1 MGPSVA
7 EPGDIDSLAACIANA
22 FATDP
27 IWSVALAGVDGRTDH
42 HQPYWRSVVEGAM
55 RFGTVHHWDSG
66 AAVSVW
72 VPPGESEL
80 TPELEQASEALL
92 LRYLDADGVG
102 AMHELYN
109 RFETSRG
116 SVPRQHA
123 YLALLATHWEHRG
136 RGIGQALLAADL
148 GKWDALGIPTYL
160 ESSNSANDHRYI
172 RAGFEPVGGFE
183 AVRNDARVTAMWRSV
198 AGVSKERGDGGKR
211 KP

>member
-1 MGPSVA
+1 VGSSIV
-7 EPGDIDSLAACIANA
+7 EPGEIDSVAACIADA

-27 IWSVALAGVDGRTDH
+27 IWSVALAGVDGRTEH
-42 HQPYWRSVVEGAM
+42 HQPYWRNIVEGAM
-55 RFGTVHHWDSG
+55 RFGTVHQWESG

-92 LRYLDADGVG
+92 LFYLDAHGVG
-102 AMHELYN
+102 AMHELYK
-109 RFETSRG
+109 RFEASRG
-116 SVPRQHA
+116 GVPQQHA
-123 YLALLATHWEHRG
+123 YLALLATHREHRG

-160 ESSNSANDHRYI
+160 ESSNPANDHRYI
-172 RAGFEPVGGFE
+172 RAGFEPIGRFE
-183 AVRNDARVTAMWRSV
+183 AVRDDARVTAMWRSV
-198 AGVSKERGDGGKR
+198 AGASKQSRGEGER